1 MTSNVTSTTLPLAD
15 VLWQPETRVARA
27 VRAVTL
33 VLAGSLLLAVSAKVQ
48 IPFVPIPFTMQTAV
62 VLAIGLTYGPALGT
76 ATVTAYLAEGAAGL
90 PVFAAGGGAA
100 YLTTSPTAGFL
111 WGMLL
116 ATVLMGL
123 LVRHGWDTTV
133 PRTLAA
139 MLVGTV
145 VIFAVGVTWLGFQIG
160 QEAAIANGLRP
171 FLGSEALKIALVA
184 LALPAARRAVDR
196 TEP

>member
-1 MTSNVTSTTLPLAD
+1 MSSNTMHPTAPLAD
-15 VLWQPETRVARA
+15 LVWPSETRAARA

-33 VLAGSLLLAVSAKVQ
+33 VLVGTALLAISAKVQ
-48 IPFVPIPFTMQTAV
+48 IPFVPVPFTMQTAV
-62 VLAIGLTYGPALGT
+62 VLAIGLTYGPSLGT

-116 ATVLMGL
+116 ATALMGV
-123 LVRHGWDTTV
+123 LVRRGWDTTV
-133 PRTLAA
+133 VRTLGA
-139 MLVGTV
+139 MLAGTA
-145 VIFAVGVTWLGFQIG
+145 VIFTVGVTWLGYQIG
-160 QEAAIANGLRP
+160 QDAAIANGLRP

-184 LALPAARRAVDR
+184 LSLPAARHAVER
-196 TEP
+196 TER

>member
-139 MLVGTV
+139 MLAGTI

-196 TEP
+196 TKP

>member
-1 MTSNVTSTTLPLAD
+1 MSSNTMNPTATLAD
-15 VLWQPETRVARA
+15 LAWPSETRAGRA

-33 VLAGSLLLAVSAKVQ
+33 VLAGTALLAISAKIQV
-48 IPFVPIPFTMQTAV
+48 PFVPVPFTMQTAV

-90 PVFAAGGGAA
+90 PVFAGGGGAA

-116 ATVLMGL
+116 ATMLMGV
-123 LVRHGWDTTV
+123 LVRRGWDTTV

-139 MLVGTV
+139 MLAGTV
-145 VIFAVGVTWLGFQIG
+145 VIFAVGVTWLGYQIG

-171 FLGSEALKIALVA
+171 FLGSEALKIAMVA
-184 LALPAARRAVDR
+184 VTLPAARRAVER
-196 TEP
+196 TRS